1 MVVGLMLLSAVIVSP
16 RNIGTIQMKRSHGII
31 LAAVA
36 ATSGLLTAAMAGRA
50 SEEGSKASQAATGAA
65 GSNAE
70 RHAALIRTGESSV
83 DWKWLVEEHDEDR
96 DKTVDRSEFPG
107 TAGDFA
113 RLDRTWDGVL
123 TVEDFDW
130 STDGQ
135 LCQQKETTFA
145 LFKSVDTSSD
155 GRVSTEEW
163 QALFA
168 RIASEKGY
176 LNEEELEELIYL
188 PRVVKTQKE
197 QLNFGSIASFLDDA
211 KTNFNAELPKVGD
224 SAPDFELRSADGL
237 TTVRLS
243 SFRGKKPVVLIF
255 GCFSC
260 GNYRTYSESL
270 EEMYRRRK
278 DDVEF
283 LRVYV
288 REAHPTDHTGPTS
301 TNAKAGILIKQP
313 VTLEDRCSVAGQCSA
328 ALNIQGPLVV
338 DEIDNRVG
346 RAWGGWPDR
355 LYIIDRDGRVAYRGG
370 PGPFGF
376 NPREMEQS
384 LVLLME
390 QEKGDLKSK

>member
-1 MVVGLMLLSAVIVSP
+1 MFVGRKLLSEVTVSRP
-16 RNIGTIQMKRSHGII
+16 DIGTIQMKQNHGII
-31 LAAVA
+31 LTAVA
-36 ATSGLLTAAMAGRA
+36 AICGLLTAAMASRA
-50 SEEGSKASQAATGAA
+50 SEERSQAATDAVA
-65 GSNAE
+65 SNAK
-70 RHAALIRTGESSV
+70 RHAALVRTGESRV
-83 DWKWLVEEHDEDR
+83 DWKWLVEKHDENR
-96 DKTVDRSEFPG
+96 DKTVARGEFPG
-107 TAGDFA
+107 TADDFA
-113 RLDRTWDGVL
+113 RLDLTWDGVL
-123 TVEDFDW
+123 TAEDFDW
-130 STDGQ
+130 STDGP
-135 LCQQKETTFA
+135 LCKQKETTFA

-168 RIASEKGY
+168 RIASEKGF

-197 QLNFGSIASFLDDA
+197 QLNFASIASFLDDA
-211 KTNFNAELPKVGD
+211 NAKFNAELPKVGEP
-224 SAPDFELRSADGL
+224 APDFELRSADGL

-243 SFRGKKPVVLIF
+243 SFQGKKPVVLIF

-288 REAHPTDHTGPTS
+288 REAHPSDHQGATE

-313 VTLEDRCSVAGQCSA
+313 TTLEDRCSVAGQCSA

-390 QEKGDLKSK
+390 QGKMGLNTK